1 MNIYFRQVI
10 PSIMEVPARL
20 CCIFLLEQM
29 GRKWSLIATLFQ
41 GTMMCLLI
49 LIIPSG
55 TAHPPGRTLQPSS
68 FLDPLPRASCP
79 VQPTRHL
86 GVSLLQP
93 WPTYPAEAPAPPEQ
107 EHCPPQGE
115 APRQGACSSQ
125 GRGRGRC
132 AVKRNCPC
140 VREWPA
146 FFHLLPIH
154 VRSDG

>member
-68 FLDPLPRASCP
+68 FLDPLPPSC
-79 VQPTRHL
+79 
-86 GVSLLQP
+86 
-93 WPTYPAEAPAPPEQ
+93 
-107 EHCPPQGE
+107 
-115 APRQGACSSQ
+115 
-125 GRGRGRC
+125 
-132 AVKRNCPC
+132 
-140 VREWPA
+140 
-146 FFHLLPIH
+146 LLPCPANKTPGSQPPAAMAH
-154 VRSDG
+154 LPCRGPGTS